1 MRIGRRETCAVLLR
15 LGLVLLPAAFAAT
28 GCSPL
33 RGVSVPASRAIAGD
47 IDDLDPASLA
57 LAAQRTAA
65 ALSSSKREHVTIAGR
80 EVPVSVLVR
89 SALDVARLAG
99 RSTDGA
105 DLTRRLARACR
116 AVPATEPA
124 KVTGYFEPLLRARR
138 EPDDDFRY
146 PLYRLPSQAQM
157 QAVRER
163 LGHGPTRADIDAG
176 GALDGLGLELAWLD
190 DPVARFFLHV
200 QGSGRLELADGTT
213 MRVGFAGTNGFPYR
227 SVGAVMLQEG
237 LLSKGDAT
245 AMAMRRWL
253 AAHPERRDELLATN
267 PRYVFFRD
275 NGAAGA
281 TGALGAELVAG
292 RSIAT
297 DDAHVPRGVLAW
309 LRTTR
314 PLLDESGRLA
324 GKEPLARFVFA
335 QDAGAAIVG
344 AARVDLFTGT
354 GDEAGIEAGAMNEAG
369 ELAVLVCRSRR

>member
-1 MRIGRRETCAVLLR
+1 MVVAFGRCPAVL
-15 LGLVLLPAAFAAT
+15 VAAACVAAAGA

-33 RGVSVPASRAIAGD
+33 RGVSIPADRAIAAGV
-47 IDDLDPASLA
+47 DDLDAASLA
-57 LAAQRTAA
+57 LAAERTAA
-65 ALSSSKREHVTIAGR
+65 ALAPTKTSHVTIAGR
-80 EVPVSVLVR
+80 EVSTAHLVR
-89 SALDVARLAG
+89 SARDVARIARRAKDG
-99 RSTDGA
+99 R
-105 DLTRRLARACR
+105 DLTHRLARACR

-124 KVTGYFEPLLRARR
+124 KVTGYYEPLLAASRTRDER
-138 EPDDDFRY
+138 FRY
-146 PLYRLPSQAQM
+146 PLYRLPSDADLNT
-157 QAVRER
+157 VRER
-163 LGHGPTRADIDAG
+163 LGRVPTRADIDAG

-200 QGSGRLELADGTT
+200 QGSGRLEFADGTS
-213 MRVGFAGTNGFPYR
+213 MRVGFAGTNGHAYR

-237 LLSKGDAT
+237 LLQRGDAT

-253 AAHPERRDELLATN
+253 GAHPERRDALLARN

-275 NGAAGA
+275 NGARGA

-314 PLLDESGRLA
+314 PVLDADGRLA
-324 GKEPLARFVFA
+324 GKEPLTRFVFA

-344 AARVDLFTGT
+344 AARVDLFTGS
-354 GDEAGIEAGAMNEAG
+354 GEDAGSEAGAMNETG
-369 ELAVLVCRSRR
+369 ELYMLVCRSWR